1 MAEERQPV
9 DRPRQPARAAAEPA
23 RENHV
28 RARVAGFVSR
38 HRSVSRVLEWLG
50 VYNPGGSIN
59 P

>member
-9 DRPRQPARAAAEPA
+9 DRPRQPATAPA
-23 RENHV
+23 KPGENHV